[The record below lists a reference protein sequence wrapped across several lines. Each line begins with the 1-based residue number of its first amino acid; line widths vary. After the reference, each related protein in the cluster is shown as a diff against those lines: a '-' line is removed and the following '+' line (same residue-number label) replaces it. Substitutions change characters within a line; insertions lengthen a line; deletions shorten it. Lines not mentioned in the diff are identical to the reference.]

1 MAMLPDKELRIDPL
15 AMTDVYTEK
24 PPHAKAYTAYALA
37 LQAAYRVRPQDICD
51 AYSRRAL
58 GAEHLASAAAV
69 FRRLLI
75 D

>member
-24 PPHAKAYTAYALA
+24 PPHAKAYTAMLW
-37 LQAAYRVRPQDICD
+37 RRC
-51 AYSRRAL
+51 RRWRAL
-58 GAEHLASAAAV
+58 GAEHLASAVAV
-69 FRRLLI
+69 FLRLLI

>member
-37 LQAAYRVRPQDICD
+37 TMPTLA
-51 AYSRRAL
+51 RA
-58 GAEHLASAAAV
+58 G
-69 FRRLLI
+69 R
-75 D
+75 